1 MLFGT
6 EKSSDYVMEM
16 KRYTLVRKLML
27 YYDMNCVLKVR
38 MVYRTLSIMM
48 KMDIVLPVRM
58 IKKQFQE
65 VVIVQ

>member
-6 EKSSDYVMEM
+6 EKSFDYVMEM

-48 KMDIVLPVRM
+48 KMDIV
-58 IKKQFQE
+58 F
-65 VVIVQ
+65 

>member
-16 KRYTLVRKLML
+16 KWYTLVRKLML

-48 KMDIVLPVRM
+48 KNGYC
-58 IKKQFQE
+58 F
-65 VVIVQ
+65 

>member
-6 EKSSDYVMEM
+6 EKSFDYVMEM

-48 KMDIVLPVRM
+48 KMDIVFNNWE
-58 IKKQFQE
+58 I
-65 VVIVQ
+65 